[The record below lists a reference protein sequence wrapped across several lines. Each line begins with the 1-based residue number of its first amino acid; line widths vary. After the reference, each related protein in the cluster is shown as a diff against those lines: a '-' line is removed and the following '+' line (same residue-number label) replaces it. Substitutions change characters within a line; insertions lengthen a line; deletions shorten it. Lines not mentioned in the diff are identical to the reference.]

1 VPPGEADP
9 TVTQPAIVVE
19 DYSFWFKL
27 PGGDRALA
35 LEDVS
40 FEIEAEDYVLILGT
54 SGSGKSTLALNL
66 VGILPDYF
74 GGWNQGRILV
84 QHPEKGLLNRRELS
98 AGERFSIV
106 NLLFQNP
113 EDQIV
118 TLTVEEE
125 IGFAL
130 ENYLVDVNQIHER
143 IDRALDLVGIAD
155 FRQRSTIR
163 LSGGE
168 KQRVALAAMLAMEP
182 RVLILD
188 EPTSNLDPAGK
199 EQVLDAV
206 ARVRERSD
214 VAILIVE
221 HEVDEVF
228 DSVRKVLLVDQHHVL
243 GPFTPREFMRE
254 HGLDVRDRMGLWIPQ
269 ATEVG
274 LELERHAIHIA
285 QVPLNGA
292 ELVAQVRPAVPAIAP
307 SAAVPAGGPASA
319 GAVQADTVDRRTV
332 IEIRDLSFS
341 YPTKPDVLRN
351 VSLDIRT
358 GELLAIVGQNGS
370 GKSTLAAQLNGI
382 LRPTSGQVLVDGKPT
397 TSYKFAALAKR
408 VAYIFQVPEK
418 QFITNTVYDEMA
430 HSLRAMR
437 IDEEQIKER
446 VATVLEQI
454 GLTGR
459 EHMSPYML
467 SHGQKRR
474 LSVACMVIAEPEVII
489 LDEPTFGQDYRQA
502 RRIMTFMRDLA
513 DNGGAVA
520 FITHDMRLVA
530 EYADRCVAMCE
541 GEAILEGSAAELF
554 TTTEVLERTRL
565 KAPPVMAF
573 CEQLLGTTV
582 LTAADAVDRIVEAV
596 HGRSRTGVQGH

>member
-1 VPPGEADP
+1 
-9 TVTQPAIVVE
+9 VTQPALVVE

-27 PGGDRALA
+27 PSGDRALA
-35 LEDVS
+35 LEGVS
-40 FEIEAEDYVLILGT
+40 FEIEPEDYALILGT

-66 VGILPDYF
+66 VGILPDFF

-84 QHPEKGLLNRRELS
+84 GHPEKGLLNRRELT
-98 AGERFSIV
+98 AGERFSVV

-130 ENYLVDVNQIHER
+130 ENYLVDVNEIHER

-155 FRQRSTIR
+155 FRQRSTVR

-168 KQRVALAAMLAMEP
+168 KQRVALAAMLAMQP

-228 DSVRKVLLVDQHHVL
+228 DSVHKVLLVDQHHVI
-243 GPFTPREFMRE
+243 GPFTPREFMRT

-274 LELERHAIHIA
+274 LELERHAIHIG
-285 QVPLNGA
+285 QVPLNGG
-292 ELVAQVRPAVPAIAP
+292 ELIEQVRPALPDPAPATVANRVPQSTAAP
-307 SAAVPAGGPASA
+307 EAATEEAE
-319 GAVQADTVDRRTV
+319 ADPTPQRTV
-332 IEIRDLSFS
+332 IEIRDLSYS
-341 YPTKPDVLRN
+341 YPTKADVLRN
-351 VSLDIRT
+351 VSFDIRT

-382 LRPTSGQVLVDGKPT
+382 LRPTSGEVRVDGKAT
-397 TSYKFAALAKR
+397 TKYKFAALAKR

-418 QFITNTVYDEMA
+418 QFITNSVYDEVA

-437 IDEEQIKER
+437 MDEAEVKER
-446 VATVLEQI
+446 VATMLEQI

-459 EHMSPYML
+459 EAMSPYML

-502 RRIMTFMRDLA
+502 QRIMTFMRDLA
-513 DNGGAVA
+513 DKGGAVA

-530 EYADRCVAMCE
+530 EYADRCVAMCD
-541 GEAILEGSAAELF
+541 GEAIFEGSAAELF
-554 TTTEVLERTRL
+554 TATEVLEQTRL

-573 CEQLLGTTV
+573 CEQLLGSIV
-582 LTAADAVDRIVEAV
+582 LTAADATDRIVEV
-596 HGRSRTGVQGH
+596 IHGRSRTGVQGS